1 MNDAPGDS
9 RSARDPYPAYAA
21 MRSECP
27 VQAVASGAS
36 GRVSYLVTGYAEARQ
51 ALGDERLSK
60 DTAAFFAGR
69 DTKRRLHPAVAH
81 TMLAS
86 DPPRHTRLRKLVT
99 GAFTSGAVAG
109 IRPFITRLTD
119 ELLDRWPV
127 GGTVDLVAGLAVPL
141 PVMVI
146 CELLGVP
153 EADRPK
159 VRHWSAE
166 LFAAGRPDR
175 GDAASHAVA
184 AYMTGLIASKRLR
197 PGDSLLDRL
206 IAARDGEDRLDEE
219 ELVSLAVLLLVAG
232 HETTTHFLGNAA
244 LALLRHP
251 PRRNACAP
259 TRTPSR
265 THWTSCSA
273 STPRSAPPP
282 SGSPRKPS
290 PWAKRRSPRASPYSS
305 PSEPPTATRS
315 ASRPRTG
322 STWTGKRPVISA
334 SATASTGAS
343 EHRSRKPRP
352 RSPCARSWSVSRTS
366 GSPYRRTGWP
376 GGRPGSFAGWTL
388 FPSCSEL
395 RCSSRVPRR
404 LSRGRVSPV
413 SGGAASAGPPPCS
426 RRAPLPGRSC
436 PGPP

>member
-197 PGDSLLDRL
+197 PGDSLLARL

-251 PRRNACAP
+251 AATERL
-259 TRTPSR
+259 
-265 THWTSCSA
+265 
-273 STPRSAPPP
+273 
-282 SGSPRKPS
+282 
-290 PWAKRRSPRASPYSS
+290 RADPDAL
-305 PSEPPTATRS
+305 PHA
-315 ASRPRTG
+315 
-322 STWTGKRPVISA
+322 
-334 SATASTGAS
+334 
-343 EHRSRKPRP
+343 
-352 RSPCARSWSVSRTS
+352 
-366 GSPYRRTGWP
+366 
-376 GGRPGSFAGWTL
+376 L
-388 FPSCSEL
+388 DEL
-395 RCSSRVPRR
+395 LRFDA
-404 LSRGRVSPV
+404 PV
-413 SGGAASAGPPPCS
+413 STSTFRFTTETLTLGETEIPAGVPVLVALGAANRDPERFPAPDRLDLDREATGHLSFGHGIHRCVG
-426 RRAPLPGRSC
+426 APLAKAEAEIALRAVLVRFPDIRLAVSADRLAWRQTRLVRGLDAL
-436 PGPP
+436 PVLL